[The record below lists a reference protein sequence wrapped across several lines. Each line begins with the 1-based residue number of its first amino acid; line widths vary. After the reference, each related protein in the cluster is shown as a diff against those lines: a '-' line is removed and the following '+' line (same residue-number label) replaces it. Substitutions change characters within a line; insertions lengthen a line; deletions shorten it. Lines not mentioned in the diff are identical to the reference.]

1 MNNRNR
7 LAVGVGEVW
16 GADSPP
22 HRRATPGCEEVLF
35 GSALF
40 LRSQLAQSGSGR
52 GRKGASGPFRW
63 RGSLGST
70 PGPLRP
76 RHHTGNHE
84 GQGTHPPV
92 EVTASPWGS
101 LAGAPL
107 KSSPLPPQPLVMDG
121 RRTLPASQPHPE
133 ERATQ
138 CLHSR
143 QEAEGVLGCFQAR
156 FWPCTISG
164 GRGSTR
170 GSQLLSEPPFQAGE
184 LGEPGCCLTLA
195 QVPTPT
201 WLHLFLLPQ
210 TKPGS
215 ESVHGPLASREPG
228 GSARH
233 LCPALVGPPPR
244 VCAEG
249 SERP

>member
-1 MNNRNR
+1 MNNRNG

-40 LRSQLAQSGSGR
+40 LRSQLAQRGSGR

-63 RGSLGST
+63 QGSMGST

-76 RHHTGNHE
+76 QHHTGNHK
-84 GQGTHPPV
+84 GQGPRPPV
-92 EVTASPWGS
+92 EVAASPWGS

-138 CLHSR
+138 CPQSR

-164 GRGSTR
+164 GRGGTR

-184 LGEPGCCLTLA
+184 LGEPPDTGPGPHTNLAPPVSAPPNQTGVRVRPRAPGQPGAGRVSSPPVTGARGAPAPCL
-195 QVPTPT
+195 
-201 WLHLFLLPQ
+201 
-210 TKPGS
+210 
-215 ESVHGPLASREPG
+215 
-228 GSARH
+228 
-233 LCPALVGPPPR
+233 C
-244 VCAEG
+244 
-249 SERP
+249 